1 MSQVPPISKD
11 PRRPAAPASPAP
23 GARRPVAPQRA
34 GQTPRGPSAPPEAVG
49 IFDASQRTPLLM
61 LVGLLVL
68 LVAAYWDMFTL
79 ISAAWSEDL
88 YSHGWIVP
96 IVALGLLWL
105 RWEPFG
111 PVPASERWIGLLLL
125 AIGLSARLVAA
136 EFSIQPVDRLTFMP
150 SIFGAFILVGGFHT
164 IRWAWPGLAFL
175 IFMFPW
181 PTVLE
186 VNILGALQRIATM
199 ASAFVLQTFGII
211 AVRSGNLINIP
222 GMGQPLN
229 IAEACAGLRMA
240 TIFGAMA
247 VAMVFLVE
255 RPWWDKLVIL
265 LSAIPIALIVNV
277 VRITITALL
286 FMWVGQ
292 DNMTV
297 QKIVHDWAGLLIM
310 MPLAMALLWIELQVL
325 ERVTIPVDTV
335 QLRPVGGRGVATV
348 PTR

>member
-1 MSQVPPISKD
+1 
-11 PRRPAAPASPAP
+11 
-23 GARRPVAPQRA
+23 
-34 GQTPRGPSAPPEAVG
+34 
-49 IFDASQRTPLLM
+49 
-61 LVGLLVL
+61 
-68 LVAAYWDMFTL
+68 
-79 ISAAWSEDL
+79 
-88 YSHGWIVP
+88 
-96 IVALGLLWL
+96 
-105 RWEPFG
+105 
-111 PVPASERWIGLLLL
+111 
-125 AIGLSARLVAA
+125 
-136 EFSIQPVDRLTFMP
+136 
-150 SIFGAFILVGGFHT
+150 
-164 IRWAWPGLAFL
+164 
-175 IFMFPW
+175 
-181 PTVLE
+181 
-186 VNILGALQRIATM
+186 
-199 ASAFVLQTFGII
+199 
-211 AVRSGNLINIP
+211 
-222 GMGQPLN
+222 MGQPLN